1 MKNFATKFS
10 LLMMLICKHR
20 VQIFQ
25 AVGHKTHCTI
35 SLTLLRF
42 IKAFT
47 KVSNKTNLLFKNQPW
62 KVIGFSTDEFFIAL
76 LSIFPH
82 ISGPGTASLR
92 AMGFKTMPFPQ
103 DQQPEQ
109 STVLGAPA
117 IS

>member
-10 LLMMLICKHR
+10 LLVMLICK
-20 VQIFQ
+20 QSSDIPGC
-25 AVGHKTHCTI
+25 GHKTHCTI

-62 KVIGFSTDEFFIAL
+62 KVTGFSTDEFFIAL

-92 AMGFKTMPFPQ
+92 ALGFKTTPFPQ
-103 DQQPEQ
+103 AQQPEQ